1 MGSGNSGD
9 ILCTNKVGTFG
20 KEACFNIN
28 ISIGSSYL
36 VNHSVIGGD
45 FINCTYSCT

>member
-9 ILCTNKVGTFG
+9 IFFVKNKVGTFG

-28 ISIGSSYL
+28 ISIGSILSIIQLL
-36 VNHSVIGGD
+36 VVIL
-45 FINCTYSCT
+45 

>member
-28 ISIGSSYL
+28 ISIGSILSIIQLL
-36 VNHSVIGGD
+36 VVIL
-45 FINCTYSCT
+45 